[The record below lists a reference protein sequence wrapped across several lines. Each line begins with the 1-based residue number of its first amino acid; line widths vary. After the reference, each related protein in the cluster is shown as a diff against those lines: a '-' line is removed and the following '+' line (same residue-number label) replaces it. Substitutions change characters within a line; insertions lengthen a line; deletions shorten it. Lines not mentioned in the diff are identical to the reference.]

1 MKQIK
6 ISNIENHTNLFN
18 ENNDRF
24 DGIKW
29 LEPLFIVM
37 TSAYDEDTEFELQT
51 NNQYLFKMLTSTY
64 EENKTYSPV
73 EKVKTRQG
81 LEKISSHLTSIMLQ
95 NFGELSFNDKKDL
108 RDYLQYLFLEL
119 MNNVADHAQASGHVM
134 TQYYTIGKKVQF
146 AVADRGVGFLS
157 NIRLKYAEIT
167 TENDAIFK
175 ALEKGVTA
183 TVQKMYGHEKNAG
196 FGLYAMLEILKQ
208 TNGRFVIISNDSL
221 IRYEDEK
228 YITKH
233 LEKPWKGVAIAF
245 EFDEAS
251 INFTMDDF
259 KKNFLWSEIIDD
271 EDEDYF

>member
-119 MNNVADHAQASGHVM
+119 KNLIS
-134 TQYYTIGKKVQF
+134 QF
-146 AVADRGVGFLS
+146 
-157 NIRLKYAEIT
+157 
-167 TENDAIFK
+167 
-175 ALEKGVTA
+175 
-183 TVQKMYGHEKNAG
+183 
-196 FGLYAMLEILKQ
+196 
-208 TNGRFVIISNDSL
+208 
-221 IRYEDEK
+221 
-228 YITKH
+228 
-233 LEKPWKGVAIAF
+233 
-245 EFDEAS
+245 
-251 INFTMDDF
+251 
-259 KKNFLWSEIIDD
+259 
-271 EDEDYF
+271 